1 MFSSVFTSTYE
12 KLFHWEQFCQHLPTG
27 FEPSVL
33 NAKSGLKLHKDVK
46 YCTYL
51 IVWRNLT
58 LSLISS
64 GILLRICLSAR
75 AFSFRSWN
83 SGSGLSIIYS
93 NKVDIWKM
101 PLVLHPKVPT
111 DSLSKTSLHN
121 MHWHCYDGFQGI
133 NRSSWTITSY
143 WKLEKEQSP
152 IFIST

>member
-1 MFSSVFTSTYE
+1 MGISSKMFSSVLISMRTENFYENREYE
-12 KLFHWEQFCQHLPTG
+12 KQ
-27 FEPSVL
+27 PSNGNNFACTSHSTWAFISKQKVRPF
-33 NAKSGLKLHKDVK
+33 KLHKNIK

-93 NKVDIWKM
+93 NKVDIRKM
-101 PLVLHPKVPT
+101 PLAFHPTVPSN
-111 DSLSKTSLHN
+111 SLNKTGFHK
-121 MHWHCYDGFQGI
+121 MH
-133 NRSSWTITSY
+133 
-143 WKLEKEQSP
+143 
-152 IFIST
+152 

>member
-111 DSLSKTSLHN
+111 DSLSKTSQYALALLWWISRYQQKQLN
-121 MHWHCYDGFQGI
+121 NNF
-133 NRSSWTITSY
+133 SY

-152 IFIST
+152 IFISK